1 MKRVLRFLIGFL
13 ALPVCAQAQTTFGYT
28 NGDFDRDDGVRLCA
42 GTTQRAAIRMSA
54 EKLSLLAG
62 AKVTAI
68 RSVFG
73 TRNLNSVTFFI
84 TSDLDGEPLYEQQLS
99 GSFSTRWAKY
109 ELTTPFEIPTGSELY
124 FGLSID
130 CGESYYPL
138 AFDRQYG
145 EPGCVYGLTDD
156 GWADIS
162 SQTYGN
168 LNLQL
173 MVEGAQQFTDASV
186 RLFRADGYY
195 KAGSEYAF
203 EGQLYNFG
211 TQPITSFD
219 VTYSVGGGEEQTYSV
234 SGVNIAQGAVY
245 NFPIEGLEA
254 DGQGYKDMELSVTN
268 VSGDVDAAPADNSR
282 SQEMFFYPADM
293 TRSFLVENFTGQEC
307 NNCPGGHAAM
317 EEAIERSGM
326 DVVSVSYH
334 SGYNPDAF
342 TMLEDYYYQTFYGV
356 KGAPSFMVNRFANP
370 AIDPSSPVFEWNN
383 MTVAMI
389 TDCLEKQAA
398 EQPYVGVNINTNY
411 DEATRRLTGKVDVV
425 AYRKP
430 QMANPSLQLL
440 LVQDSIV
447 GNQALGGS
455 NYVHRH
461 VNRGSLNG
469 YFGEKLGE
477 MADGATVTKE
487 IDYTLP
493 ESIMS
498 TYDGNMSKSEDI
510 PTDPKQMYLVAIV
523 GNYNADDPA
532 DCLVLNCAA
541 VKFGASTASGIAE
554 LPAAQAGASAR
565 LVGSAGSL
573 RAEGNFDALYIYN
586 VGGKLAARCTAPGQ
600 TLSLEPGV
608 YVTRA
613 VKGGAVSTAKCVVA
627 R

>member
-1 MKRVLRFLIGFL
+1 MKRVLRFLIGL
-13 ALPVCAQAQTTFGYT
+13 LTLPVCAQAQATFGYT
-28 NGDFDRDDGVRLCA
+28 NGDFDRNDGVRLSSA
-42 GTTQRAAIRMSA
+42 ATQRAAIRIPA
-54 EKLSLLAG
+54 EKLALLAG

-68 RSVFG
+68 SSVFG

-84 TSDLDGEPLYEQQLS
+84 TADLDGEPLYEQQLS
-99 GSFSTRWAKY
+99 GSFSTRWDEYA
-109 ELTTPFEIPTGSELY
+109 LTTPFTITAGNDLY
-124 FGLSID
+124 FGLAID
-130 CGESYYPL
+130 CDATYNPL

-145 EPGCVYGLTDD
+145 EPGCVYGQTDA
-156 GWADIS
+156 GWTDIS

-173 MVEGAQQFTDASV
+173 IVDGAPALTDASV

-195 KAGSEYAF
+195 KAGSEYSF

-219 VTYSVGGGEEQTYSV
+219 VVYSVGGGEEQTYSV
-234 SGVNIAQGAVY
+234 SGVSIAPGAVY
-245 NFPIEGLEA
+245 NFPVDGLEA

-268 VSGDVDAAPADNSR
+268 VNGAADAAPADNSR
-282 SQEMFFYPADM
+282 SLEMFFYPEGM
-293 TRSFLVENFTGQEC
+293 ERSYLVENFTGQAC
-307 NNCPGGHAAM
+307 SNCPGGHEAM
-317 EEAIERSGM
+317 EKAIESCGES
-326 DVVSVSYH
+326 VVQVSYH
-334 SGYNPDAF
+334 SGYSPDQF
-342 TMLEDYYYQTFYGV
+342 TMNEDAYYQEFYGV
-356 KGAPSFMVNRFANP
+356 AGAPSFMVNRYANP
-370 AIDPSSPVFEWNN
+370 NISAGSAVFEYSNR
-383 MTVAMI
+383 TTAEI
-389 TDCLEKQAA
+389 LDCIEQQKAV
-398 EQPYVGVNINTNY
+398 QPYVGVYMNTSY
-411 DEATRRLTGKVDVV
+411 DEATRHLTGDVTVV

-430 QMANPSLQLL
+430 EVSNPSLTV
-440 LVQDSIV
+440 LVMQDSIIGEQV
-447 GNQALGGS
+447 NGGS

-469 YFGEKLGE
+469 YVGEKMTLAEGSR
-477 MADGATVTKE
+477 VTKT

-493 ESIMS
+493 EEIESS
-498 TYDGNMSKSEDI
+498 YSKTTV

-523 GNYNADDPA
+523 SNYNDEDPT

-541 VKFGASTASGIAE
+541 VKFGAATASGIAE
-554 LPAAQAGASAR
+554 LPAAQAEASAR

-600 TLSLEPGV
+600 TLSLAPGV